1 MKLGNMRIGTRL
13 AIGFGVVLTILSVM
27 VLLGS
32 YLNAQNKD
40 RMITGLESATQ
51 KVILAETMKGSLLEI
66 GIAIRNIGL
75 ASEVQ
80 AMQAE
85 EAKVKSLRETYTAA
99 REKLV
104 ALGLSE
110 VEGKILEEIAVI
122 DKTMDGLFKE
132 AIGQALAFNGE
143 ASAKIIVTKVDPL
156 SIQLQVA
163 INKLVDVQTNATQE
177 VLDRSLEAD
186 RSLNLI
192 LLSCGALSV
201 LIGSCSAWLTSKS
214 ITEPLKRAVLVAK
227 AVASGELTS
236 KVSVSGKDEISELL
250 MSLQHMNDSLA
261 VTVGEV
267 RMGSESISIASR
279 EIAAGNHDLSARTE
293 SQASSLEETAAA
305 MEQLTG
311 TVKQNADNAKQANQ
325 LVHSASEVAEKG
337 GLIVSSVVQTM
348 GSIKSSSGKI
358 VDIIGVIDGIAFQ
371 TNILA
376 LNAAVEAARAGEQGR
391 GFAVVAAEVRS
402 LAQRS
407 ASAAKE
413 IKNLIGDSVD
423 KVDAGSKLVD
433 EAGQTMTAIVSSVK
447 RVADIMGEISTASQE
462 QSVGIEEINRAISEM
477 DEMTQKNA
485 ALVEQ
490 AAAAASSLQDQTQ
503 LLQKAVSIFKLEDE
517 VPIGTSSHIAIGY
530 RAAA

>member
-305 MEQLTG
+305 MDQLTG

-391 GFAVVAAEVRS
+391 GFAVVATEVRA
-402 LAQRS
+402 LAGRS

-413 IKNLIGDSVD
+413 IKSLIDVSTQR
-423 KVDAGSKLVD
+423 VDAGRLLAESAVTGM
-433 EAGQTMTAIVSSVK
+433 ESAVSAIRNVTNL
-447 RVADIMGEISTASQE
+447 IHEISHSSSE
-462 QSVGIEEINRAISEM
+462 QSAGINQIGEAITEM
-477 DEMTQKNA
+477 DQVTQQNA
-485 ALVEQ
+485 ALVEEMS
-490 AAAAASSLQDQTQ
+490 ASAMSLKEMSQD
-503 LLQKAVSIFKLEDE
+503 LLNAISVFKYEQQ
-517 VPIGTSSHIAIGY
+517 
-530 RAAA
+530 